1 MNKKLIVCIL
11 VSIMLFTGCGES
23 NNKVKTSHD
32 NSDDVADYKSN
43 NDNSGDSDDVTHE
56 TGTYYFFDNGLIVR
70 NNADGTITVYQLL
83 GGIQGI
89 RREIGDF
96 NWNL

>member
-11 VSIMLFTGCGES
+11 VSIMLFTGCGVS

-56 TGTYYFFDNGLIVR
+56 TGAYYFFDNGLIVR
-70 NNADGTITVYQLL
+70 NNADGTITVY
-83 GGIQGI
+83 
-89 RREIGDF
+89 
-96 NWNL
+96 